1 MPNNSECG
9 RTEIYPFCGYDGSKY
24 AIECFL
30 CSYT

>member
-1 MPNNSECG
+1 M
-9 RTEIYPFCGYDGSKY
+9 YPFCGYDGSKY